1 MDLERRGFG
10 YLCKSGVKMNF
21 LVGQWLPSVRWED
34 TVRNYKL
41 GFKLIEF
48 LIWAL
53 SWLLDVGRISVSL
66 VWTSWHRSVSL
77 STGSGTQV
85 IFFCSTCWVGAWKDL
100 MRTVTN
106 KIVKTLYSCLLEFFW
121 TPKWLSWACEHFC
134 SHSSCEL
141 PGLTNRSQQILLLH
155 VLSTRGP
162 DSIYILNTQS
172 ILNIFVAAQMRVGLS
187 SAAASKAI
195 LLQGRLV
202 SDRPMF
208 FEQDRTKYWIS
219 ILSLQ
224 VFILFS
230 LPFAVV
236 LLCIIT
242 K

>member
-1 MDLERRGFG
+1 
-10 YLCKSGVKMNF
+10 
-21 LVGQWLPSVRWED
+21 
-34 TVRNYKL
+34 
-41 GFKLIEF
+41 
-48 LIWAL
+48 
-53 SWLLDVGRISVSL
+53 
-66 VWTSWHRSVSL
+66 
-77 STGSGTQV
+77 
-85 IFFCSTCWVGAWKDL
+85 
-100 MRTVTN
+100 
-106 KIVKTLYSCLLEFFW
+106 
-121 TPKWLSWACEHFC
+121 
-134 SHSSCEL
+134 
-141 PGLTNRSQQILLLH
+141 
-155 VLSTRGP
+155 
-162 DSIYILNTQS
+162 
-172 ILNIFVAAQMRVGLS
+172 MRVGLS